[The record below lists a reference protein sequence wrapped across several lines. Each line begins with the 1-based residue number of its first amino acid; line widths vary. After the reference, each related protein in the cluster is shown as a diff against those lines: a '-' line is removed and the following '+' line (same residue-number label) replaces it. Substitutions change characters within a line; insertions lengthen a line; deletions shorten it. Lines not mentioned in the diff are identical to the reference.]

1 MISSINWRKQ
11 QSNKLLYPVRG
22 KKMAFKNEDEI
33 RSFSDNE
40 KPRMFAIDRTS
51 LEKHV
56 VHVLWAEAKTQMN
69 LNKTPYIKE

>member
-1 MISSINWRKQ
+1 
-11 QSNKLLYPVRG
+11 
-22 KKMAFKNEDEI
+22 MAFKNEDEI

-40 KPRMFAIDRTS
+40 NLRMFAIDRTS

-69 LNKTPYIKE
+69 LNETPYIKE